1 MTRAGTAPA
10 GATPRALRS
19 ALLLGPRAAPLAWT
33 GTITLSLAGGALAP
47 LGAWVTRSVIDALGA
62 RHVDVRYVIVLA
74 VIATAAGAAA
84 VIIGSLTTTTSAAVQ
99 RRTSLHVTGEMY
111 SAVNKFRGL
120 AQFETPQFQDSMRLA
135 DGAALSAATSVT
147 STVVTSARSLVSAAG
162 FVSILLIVWPP
173 MAALLLAIAIP
184 SFLAQV
190 RQAKRAARANSQ
202 TMPSVRK
209 SSLFRSMLTEPR
221 AAKEIRLFG
230 LGDLFRDRMLA
241 DLDDVNAREYRA
253 TRKIGIS
260 QVRLTAIAGLVVA
273 CGAAIVAHQ
282 AGRRQITIGDFVL
295 FLAAVATIESVI
307 SGIASQLPWFGS
319 ALILY
324 QRYLDLLDAPDD
336 IADGCSSVPPLSGSI
351 ELQDVWFRYSSGS
364 GNWVLRGVSLT
375 IRAGGSTGLVG
386 LNGAGK
392 TTLVKLLCR
401 FYDPERGRILWDGVD
416 IREFD
421 VAELRKRIT
430 ATFQDF
436 VSYDLS
442 AAECV
447 GIGDIQHLG
456 RLELI
461 RDAARQAE
469 IDDVLT
475 GLPRGYET
483 LLSRVF
489 VGQGGENDGVLLSGG
504 ENQRVAL
511 ARAMMSRSADLI
523 ILDEPSS
530 GLDAEAEYRI
540 HRTLREKYSGRTRLL
555 ISHRL
560 SALRDCETIVVLSG
574 GSITERGTHT
584 ELITL
589 NGAYARLFEL
599 QAAGYQ
605 TAAARPAGPGAG
617 CSAESPVAGGDDALL
632 DPIGTGQH

>member
-1 MTRAGTAPA
+1 MTRAGAAPA
-10 GATPRALRS
+10 GAAPRALRS
-19 ALLLGPRAAPLAWT
+19 ALLLGPRVAPLAWT
-33 GTITLSLAGGALAP
+33 GTILLSLAGGALAP
-47 LGAWVTRSVIDALGA
+47 LGAWATRSVIDALEA
-62 RHVDVRYVIVLA
+62 RHIDVRYVIVLA
-74 VIATAAGAAA
+74 IIATAAGAAA
-84 VIIGSLTTTTSAAVQ
+84 AIMGSLTTTTAAAVQ

-120 AQFETPQFQDSMRLA
+120 ARFETPQFQDSMRLA
-135 DGAALSAATSVT
+135 DGAGLSAATAVT
-147 STVVTSARSLVSAAG
+147 STLVATVRSIVSAAG

-173 MAALLLAIAIP
+173 MAALLLVIAIP
-184 SFLAQV
+184 SFLAQA
-190 RQAKRAARANSQ
+190 RQAKRAAHANSM

-241 DLDDVNAREYRA
+241 DFDDVNAREYRA
-253 TRKIGIS
+253 TRKIGNS
-260 QVRLTAIAGLVVA
+260 QARQAAIAGLVVA

-282 AGRRQITIGDFVL
+282 AGGRQITIGDFVL
-295 FLAAVATIESVI
+295 FLTAVATIESVI
-307 SGIASQLPWFGS
+307 SGVAAQLPWFGR

-324 QRYLDLLDAPDD
+324 QRYLDLLDTPDD
-336 IADGCSSVPPLSGSI
+336 IADGSSSVPPLRGSI

-364 GNWVLRGVSLT
+364 GEWVLRGVSLT
-375 IRAGGSTGLVG
+375 ITAGGSTGLVG

-401 FYDPERGRILWDGVD
+401 FYDPDKGRILWDGVD

-421 VAELRKRIT
+421 TAELRKRIT

-442 AAECV
+442 AAECI
-447 GIGDIQHLG
+447 GMGDIQ
-456 RLELI
+456 RMDSMELI
-461 RDAARQAE
+461 REAARHAE

-475 GLPRGYET
+475 RLPRGYET
-483 LLSRVF
+483 MLSRVF
-489 VGQGGENDGVLLSGG
+489 AGQGGDDGVLLSGG
-504 ENQRVAL
+504 ESQRIAL

-523 ILDEPSS
+523 VLDEPSS

-540 HRTLREKYSGRTRLL
+540 HRTLREKYADRTRLL

-574 GSITERGTHT
+574 GSITERGTHM
-584 ELITL
+584 ELIAL

-605 TAAARPAGPGAG
+605 ADAARPVGAG
-617 CSAESPVAGGDDALL
+617 DALL
-632 DPIGTGQH
+632 DSIGTGQH